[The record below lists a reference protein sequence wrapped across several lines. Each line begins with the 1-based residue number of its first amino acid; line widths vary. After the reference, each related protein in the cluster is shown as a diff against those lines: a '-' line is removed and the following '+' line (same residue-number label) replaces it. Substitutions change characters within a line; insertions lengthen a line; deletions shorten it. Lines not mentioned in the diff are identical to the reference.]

1 MPGQIQIVTATKSLQ
16 MQINQEFQ
24 RTLFIL
30 NETLMIIYSESH
42 DKYYIGQTSD
52 IIDRIKRH
60 NSGSE
65 KFTSPYLPCG
75 GNTAMN

>member
-30 NETLMIIYSESH
+30 NETLMIASM
-42 DKYYIGQTSD
+42 KLFTPLTSVQ
-52 IIDRIKRH
+52 KNK
-60 NSGSE
+60 NS
-65 KFTSPYLPCG
+65 FIAP
-75 GNTAMN
+75 